1 LEYKNKRFFI
11 LYQSIKIHV
20 DEFNRFE
27 KGVIMARK
35 SVLTKEQ
42 IIECAFD
49 LCVEEGISN
58 STIRNIAGRLKTS
71 TAPIYTQYP
80 NREMILNDLDKYIQ
94 AKLVESMKG
103 PKTMDSF
110 LDIGMGIVNFT
121 LKYKRLVSEFYFTLN
136 RLNFDFTNITVDLI
150 DQMKSNQFL
159 SLLDDERLEILLED
173 MKIYTFGLVAMI
185 CNNPKHTNDS
195 SYYHKLLEQAGDKM
209 IRFHLTDSGK
219 MEICLQLIEE
229 HKRKCKNKGRE

>member
-1 LEYKNKRFFI
+1 
-11 LYQSIKIHV
+11 
-20 DEFNRFE
+20 
-27 KGVIMARK
+27 MARK

-42 IIECAFD
+42 IIKCAFD

-58 STIRNIAGRLKTS
+58 STIRNIASRLNTS

-94 AKLVESMKG
+94 SKLIESMKA
-103 PKTMDSF
+103 PRTMNSF

-121 LKYKRLVSEFYFTLN
+121 LKHKRLVSEFYFTLN
-136 RLNFDFTNITVDLI
+136 RLEFNFTTITGNLI
-150 DQMKSNQFL
+150 DQMKGNPFL
-159 SLLDDERLEILLED
+159 SLLDDKRLEILLED

-185 CNNPKHTNDS
+185 CNNPMHTNDP
-195 SYYHKLLEQAGDKM
+195 SYYHNLLEQAGDRM

-219 MEICLQLIEE
+219 METCLQLIEE
-229 HKRKCKNKGRE
+229 YKRKCKNNGRE